1 MGFLMGSLKVHEQEG
16 WTDRSK
22 EPAMVPEQGRAM
34 DSKKVL
40 AMVVLMPPPREN
52 EKVHLMEATKVHAM
66 GPRMVG
72 DVGPLTDVQMVL
84 TTV

>member
-1 MGFLMGSLKVHEQEG
+1 MDILM
-16 WTDRSK
+16 

-52 EKVHLMEATKVHAM
+52 VKVHLMEATKVHAM
-66 GPRMVG
+66 GPWMVG
-72 DVGPLTDVQMVL
+72 DVEPLTDVQMVL